1 MNSNLT
7 PGHDPAPRTPPSA
20 ARQIDWQFLDA
31 VGARAALAGL
41 PSEAPV
47 LLVTF
52 QENHVGAITGAA
64 GWEGALAQS
73 LLEQVQ
79 VNSAPRV
86 LMGPAGL
93 ELHAAARLA
102 FCGGH
107 ELSLTSTE
115 FSLLEE
121 LLNRGGAVVA
131 VDELS
136 RAIWGHETLGAPNY
150 VEAHI
155 SRLRRK
161 LREVGAGRVIETVR
175 GAGYR
180 IRRQRPALTP
190 MAPVEPTR
198 PMSFDD
204 EMNYRRAA

>member
-121 LLNRGGAVVA
+121 LLNRDGAVVA

-161 LREVGAGRVIETVR
+161 LREVGVGRVIETVR

-180 IRRQRPALTP
+180 IRRQQPALTP
-190 MAPVEPTR
+190 MVPVAQRPT
-198 PMSFDD
+198 SFDD
-204 EMNYRRAA
+204 GMNYRRAA

>member
-7 PGHDPAPRTPPSA
+7 PGHDPGPSTPAPA
-20 ARQIDWQFLDA
+20 ARQVDWQFLDA
-31 VGARAALAGL
+31 VSARAALARL

-52 QENHVGAITGAA
+52 EQNHAGAINGAA
-64 GWEGALAQS
+64 GWESALAQS

-79 VNSAPRV
+79 VNSAPQV
-86 LMGPAGL
+86 LTGPAGL
-93 ELHAAARLA
+93 ELHSAARLA
-102 FCGGH
+102 FCGEH
-107 ELSLTSTE
+107 ELNLTSTE

-131 VDELS
+131 VDDLS
-136 RAIWGHETLGAPNY
+136 RVIWGHETLGAPNY

-180 IRRQRPALTP
+180 IRRQQPALP
-190 MAPVEPTR
+190 QMAPVEPLR
-198 PMSFDD
+198 PTSFDD
-204 EMNYRRAA
+204 GMNYRRAA